1 MEEPSWVECPK
12 CGAVKFSTFFTLL
25 SSSLFLSS
33 IPLSL
38 SFLSLSFF
46 YPIISLLFSSSFFL
60 FSIVFSLS
68 LLSLQNFLSFLLSF
82 LFMTEFLII
91 YLFLSLSLSLSQTH
105 TPCFS
110 LNHSIPRPLDFR
122 TVLNIVQ
129 RSECANTVDLN
140 SFYQF

>member
-1 MEEPSWVECPK
+1 MKALLEESSTVGKCVRSVIRKCKMEEPSWVECPK

-38 SFLSLSFF
+38 SFLSLSFL

-91 YLFLSLSLSLSQTH
+91 YLFLSLSLSQTH
-105 TPCFS
+105 TLFFS
-110 LNHSIPRPLDFR
+110 K
-122 TVLNIVQ
+122 
-129 RSECANTVDLN
+129 
-140 SFYQF
+140 SFNPKTP